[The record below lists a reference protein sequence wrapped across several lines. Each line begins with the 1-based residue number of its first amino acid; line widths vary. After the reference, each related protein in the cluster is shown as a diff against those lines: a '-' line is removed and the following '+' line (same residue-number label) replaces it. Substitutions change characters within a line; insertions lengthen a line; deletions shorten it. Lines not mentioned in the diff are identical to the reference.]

1 MWKFLF
7 RKLAP
12 FVLLAIAVPLTRA
25 IVRHLARA
33 AYRHAVAK
41 PAARAVRDV
50 ERHADSTMTDLSR
63 RAARTVRR

>member
-1 MWKFLF
+1 MLRFLF

-12 FVLLAIAVPLTRA
+12 WLLLAIAVPLTRM

-41 PAARAVRDV
+41 PTARAVHQV
-50 ERHADSTMTDLSR
+50 ERQADSAVTDISK
-63 RAARTVRR
+63 RASRTVRR